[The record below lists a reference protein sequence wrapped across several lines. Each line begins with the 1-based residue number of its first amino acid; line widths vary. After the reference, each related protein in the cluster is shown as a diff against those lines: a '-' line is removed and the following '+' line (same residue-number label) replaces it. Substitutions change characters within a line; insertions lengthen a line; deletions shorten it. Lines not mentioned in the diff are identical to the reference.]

1 MSSVLRKKSHFTYLS
16 IDTHPPLWI
25 LFRKNQGDCMKR
37 LVLVFM
43 AATVSASM
51 GCTAASHKAA
61 VQNDVTDRISV
72 GTVQREIRVGMS
84 SADVVAALGSPN
96 MVTTD
101 DQRREVWVYDKIST
115 EVSYSKSSAYG
126 TLLLVGGGVASGAA
140 SRSQRTLTVIVKFD
154 NEQKVRD
161 FAYRQ
166 SSF

>member
-1 MSSVLRKKSHFTYLS
+1 MRTGKYPKKEIIMKKLAIIYL
-16 IDTHPPLWI
+16 IAL
-25 LFRKNQGDCMKR
+25 
-37 LVLVFM
+37 
-43 AATVSASM
+43 TVVTAGCSAS
-51 GCTAASHKAA
+51 THKTQ
-61 VQNDVTDRISV
+61 VQNDATDRISV

-101 DQRREVWVYDKIST
+101 DQRREVWVYDKMST
-115 EVSYSKSSAYG
+115 DVSYSTSSTYG
-126 TLLLVGGGVASGAA
+126 TLLLVGGTMNSGAA

>member
-1 MSSVLRKKSHFTYLS
+1 MKKLLIWCAIFSTLA
-16 IDTHPPLWI
+16 I
-25 LFRKNQGDCMKR
+25 
-37 LVLVFM
+37 
-43 AATVSASM
+43 M
-51 GCTAASHKAA
+51 GCSAGSHKAA
-61 VQNDVTDRISV
+61 VQNDTTDRISV

-115 EVSYSKSSAYG
+115 EVSYSGSSGYG
-126 TLLLVGGGVASGAA
+126 TLLIVGGSVASGAA
-140 SRSQRTLTVIVKFD
+140 SRSQRTLTVVVKFD

>member
-1 MSSVLRKKSHFTYLS
+1 
-16 IDTHPPLWI
+16 
-25 LFRKNQGDCMKR
+25 MKR

-43 AATVSASM
+43 AATVFASM
-51 GCTAASHKAA
+51 GCSASSHKAQ
-61 VQNDVTDRISV
+61 VQNDVADRISV

-115 EVSYSKSSAYG
+115 EVSYSKSNAYG